1 MKEPTA
7 DYRGFTFLLY
17 ISINQH
23 FFSSMK
29 AICYISN
36 FAKGLNQNMISE
48 LIESV
53 NLNNTK
59 AHITGLL
66 ILKNNHFFQ
75 ILEGESQKVD
85 VLFEK
90 IQKDKRHSGIIKLLD
105 TEIDGK
111 IFNDYNAGK
120 FEIFQKYADMKKLY
134 LYFNWIKNADYL
146 PAKKLIHLTTNFLK
160 HNS

>member
-1 MKEPTA
+1 
-7 DYRGFTFLLY
+7 
-17 ISINQH
+17 
-23 FFSSMK
+23 MK

-36 FAKGLNQNMISE
+36 FAKGLSHNTITE

-53 NLNNTK
+53 NLNNTRE
-59 AHITGLL
+59 HITGLL

-75 ILEGESQKVD
+75 ILEGESKKVD

-90 IQKDKRHSGIIKLLD
+90 IKKDERHKGIITLLD

-111 IFNDYNAGK
+111 IFNDYNGGK

-134 LYFNWIKNADYL
+134 LYFNWIKNANYL
-146 PAKKLIHLTTNFLK
+146 PAEKLILLTTNFLK
-160 HNS
+160 HNT